1 MGFFLL
7 DDTHDNNTPDYQQ
20 MANTFN
26 NLIDTDGL
34 NQMVNLINQM
44 VDDDTTNHNT
54 PASEFDWGVQTDHTS

>member
-1 MGFFLL
+1 
-7 DDTHDNNTPDYQQ
+7 

-26 NLIDTDGL
+26 NLIDTDQL